1 MADFLLEFYN
11 EEMPASFLK
20 ESVINIKNLIKRR
33 LIKENIKIEKEDY
46 FFTPKRIVIVFFN
59 LKLEYEKSKDLIK
72 GPRYDSPEK
81 AIVGFAKSFNTKKN
95 KLIIKNTEKG
105 KYYFFKKNNRPNI
118 KNLLVTII
126 EAELKRVAWK
136 KSMKW
141 GNNNLKW
148 ARPLKNI
155 LCLYDNKKLTF
166 NIGHLLSTNQTI
178 KDDQLTEKQYRV
190 KSIEHYYSLM
200 KKFDVIIS
208 QKERKKK
215 ILLDG
220 KRILRKKKLI
230 MKQDEELL
238 NEVSNLVEKPYL
250 FLAKFRENYLKLP
263 EEILITT
270 MKKNQKYFPLYNEK
284 NKLSNFFVLVSNI
297 QSNDN
302 GKIIIEGN
310 QRVVNARLED
320 AVFFWSRDKKFKI
333 EDYFDKLNKIIFHNE
348 LGTMHQK
355 VTRLKELALFLSQ
368 KLQHKQ
374 NKKADFLNAVKF
386 LKNDLATEVVKE
398 FPELQGI
405 MGSYY
410 TKESNYNNSVCNA
423 IYDQYKPLG
432 PNDKLP
438 RNDLAKLVALI
449 DKIDTL
455 VGFFIIDRQ
464 PTSSK
469 DPLALRRTAL
479 GIIRIIIEGKVN
491 INFYE
496 IILKATNNYKNSEAQ
511 KKFLSSSFSEKIS
524 NKVLGFI
531 LERYE
536 NLIKENDSFNNS
548 LFQSL
553 KINTLKLNLLNVDNN
568 LIYLNDFFKTKSGL
582 NLLNAIKRVTNIIS
596 AENNINKETKMEPD
610 VKLFKSKEEFE
621 LYELVKKHTKEST
634 LDYKVL
640 MKNLSLLIKPI
651 ENFFD
656 NVQIHHQNIVLKKN
670 RLVLLLFV
678 NTRVNKTIS
687 FINLIKG
694 N

>member
-20 ESVINIKNLIKRR
+20 DSAINIKNLIKSRF
-33 LIKENIKIEKEDY
+33 IKENIKVDKEDY
-46 FFTPKRIVIVFFN
+46 FFTPKRITIVFFN
-59 LKLEYEKSKDLIK
+59 LKLELDKSKGLIK
-72 GPRYDSPEK
+72 GPRHGSPEK
-81 AIVGFAKSFNTKKN
+81 AIIGFVKSFNTEKN

-105 KYYFFKKNNRPNI
+105 KYYFFKNTNKPNI
-118 KNLLVTII
+118 KNLLQTII
-126 EAELKRVAWK
+126 ETELKRVAWK

-141 GNNNLKW
+141 GTNNLKW

-166 NIGHLLSTNQTI
+166 SFGHLLSVNKTI
-178 KDDQLTEKQYRV
+178 KDNQLTEKQYRV
-190 KSIEHYYSLM
+190 KSIDHYYSLM
-200 KKFDVIIS
+200 KKFDIIIS

-220 KRILRKKKLI
+220 KRILKKKKLI
-230 MKQDEELL
+230 MKQDEQLL
-238 NEVSNLVEKPYL
+238 SEVSNLVERPYL
-250 FLAKFRENYLKLP
+250 FLAKFRENFLKLP

-284 NKLSNFFVLVSNI
+284 NKLSNFFLLVSNI
-297 QSNDN
+297 KSNDN
-302 GKIIIEGN
+302 GRIIIEGN

-320 AVFFWSRDKKFKI
+320 AAFFWSRDKKFKI
-333 EDYFDKLNKIIFHNE
+333 QDYFNKLNKVIFHNE

-368 KLQHKQ
+368 KLQHKEKEQ
-374 NKKADFLNAVKF
+374 IDFLNAVKL
-386 LKNDLATEVVKE
+386 LKNDLVSEVVKE

-410 TKESNYNNSVCNA
+410 AKQSNYNNNVCNA

-455 VGFFIIDRQ
+455 VGFFIIGRQ

-479 GIIRIIIEGKVN
+479 GIIRIIIEGKIN

-496 IILKATNNYKNSEAQ
+496 IIFKATDNYKKSEA
-511 KKFLSSSFSEKIS
+511 KNKLLSIKFSKNVTNQVLS
-524 NKVLGFI
+524 FI

-553 KINTLKLNLLNVDNN
+553 KINTLKLNLFEVDNN
-568 LIYLNDFFKTKSGL
+568 FVYLNDFFKTKLGL
-582 NLLNAIKRVTNIIS
+582 KLLNSIKRVTNIIS
-596 AENNINKETKMEPD
+596 AENDINKETNIEPD
-610 VKLFKSKEEFE
+610 IKLFKSKEELK
-621 LYELVKKHTKEST
+621 LYELVKKHTEEST
-634 LDYKVL
+634 LDYKIL
-640 MKNLSLLIKPI
+640 MKKLSLLIEPI

-656 NVQIHHQNIVLKKN
+656 NVQIHHQNTVLKKN